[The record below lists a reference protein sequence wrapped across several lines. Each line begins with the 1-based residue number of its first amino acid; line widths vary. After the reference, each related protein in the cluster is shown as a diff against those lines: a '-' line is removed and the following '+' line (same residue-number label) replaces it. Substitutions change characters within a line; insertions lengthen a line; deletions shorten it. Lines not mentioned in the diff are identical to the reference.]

1 MVTSSGTLRAKVPSA
16 VIPLL
21 FVASVGAAYVS
32 GMYVAMAD
40 AKKRE
45 VEASKMMEALHSA
58 DELRLHASL
67 LERLRSGDI
76 AATIRVLE
84 FKSQAEAAAARDC
97 LSNPFCT
104 SLVAPTQ
111 AAEVEFKELLAKHAA
126 R

>member
-21 FVASVGAAYVS
+21 FVASVGAAYVA
-32 GMYVAMAD
+32 GMYVAKAD

-67 LERLRSGDI
+67 LEHLHSGDI

-84 FKSQAEAAAARDC
+84 FKSQSEAGVAREC
-97 LSNPFCT
+97 LSNPFCS

-111 AAEVEFKELLAKHAA
+111 AAEVEFKELVAKHAA